1 MEEKKRA
8 PWMPIDAAWWPTIA
22 AEMPLPWTRA
32 AVLMDLRWWADQEK
46 MGRVKRPGRRGLMS
60 RWGWTERQARGAL
73 KSEEEW
79 GNPTAAAP
87 PVPQQNPTRAPDSAR
102 KPLESQEPL
111 PHPCPS
117 KTPLVSPRADIQ
129 NNTTTKPQTL
139 ECSKEHLS
147 GSAPDPVKQA
157 WEKVVALLKG
167 KPVPMPRKLGK
178 GKRRTHFKSRLRE
191 NGEEEV
197 LRVMDWWVHSS
208 HERATFLR
216 ETGKTIDTILQQS
229 KFDMYLEM
237 AHGDANKVHR
247 PTPKQSSG
255 RQEYKSVRDLLD
267 DADETNAPPPVV
279 VLDFTPKTGADNG

>member
-22 AEMPLPWTRA
+22 GEMPLPWTRA

-129 NNTTTKPQTL
+129 NNTTTKPQTP

-147 GSAPDPVKQA
+147 GAEPDDPLFATWQ
-157 WEKVVALLKG
+157 KVMALLKD

-191 NGEEEV
+191 NGEEDV

-247 PTPKQSSG
+247 PTQKQKRDGGFTSI
-255 RQEYKSVRDLLD
+255 RDLIREAEREQL
-267 DADETNAPPPVV
+267 NVV
-279 VLDFTPKTGADNG
+279 DFTTTSTTE